1 MKVIELRIEPRMN
14 KIVEES
20 ETEPKFVARN
30 DSLIS
35 RDATRTEEEPK
46 KQLTLGER
54 DNYLKKIE
62 AQIEAKRNL
71 LLEKRKVLKRTVKE
85 NQFLDGVK
93 SDYEKYHTFIVNEKQ
108 NQIKAMSLLNNY
120 IGDIMVSGKL
130 TEQDIKNSKE
140 EQKEIIGQIEKIKKD
155 LDEIMRE

>member
-1 MKVIELRIEPRMN
+1 MEVIELRL
-14 KIVEES
+14 
-20 ETEPKFVARN
+20 EPKMDKKEV
-30 DSLIS
+30 DTLVS
-35 RDATRTEEEPK
+35 RDETRTEEPK
-46 KQLTLGER
+46 KQFTLGER
-54 DNYLKKIE
+54 DNYLTKIE
-62 AQIEAKRNL
+62 SQIEAKRNL
-71 LLEKRKVLKRTVKE
+71 LLEKRKILKRTVKE

-93 SDYEKYHTFIVNEKQ
+93 NDYEKYHTFIVNQKQ

-155 LDEIMRE
+155 LDEIMRD